1 MIRKLSF
8 AACVGALALAGA
20 AHAAETGTS
29 YGKGVSLATAT
40 PLADLAARPQDF
52 LGKTVRV
59 EGVVTAVCEKRGC
72 WMQIDD
78 PKAGKGMRLKVDD
91 GVIVFPMSAMGHKA
105 SAEGVVEAIVV
116 SEAQAAEMAKEHAHE
131 GGAADRTPKPG
142 TLYQIRGTGAIVY

>member
-1 MIRKLSF
+1 MTKKHFF
-8 AACVGALALAGA
+8 AVSLGILALAGA
-20 AHAAETGTS
+20 AFAAETGTK
-29 YGKGVSLATAT
+29 YGKGVSLTTAT

-52 LGKTVRV
+52 VGKTVRV

-116 SEAQAAEMAKEHAHE
+116 SEAQAAEMAKEHAKE
-131 GGAADRTPKPG
+131 GAADRMPKAG
-142 TLYQIRGTGAIVY
+142 TLYQIKGTGAIVY